1 MVGGL
6 GSSSSISVIEGRE
19 ESGDEREVRPLL
31 EGENANGGGRF
42 QSMPPSRP
50 ALAVVAELESCRKR
64 SSKVEP
70 FSLIEL
76 EPCKLDKLE
85 LCFLEFNGERIVLA
99 RRKFCLRPEELADV
113 IPVRNENGLLN
124 LYGTLESLYDRAL
137 G

>member
-1 MVGGL
+1 M
-6 GSSSSISVIEGRE
+6 EGRE
-19 ESGDEREVRPLL
+19 ESGDERDVSPLP
-31 EGENANGGGRF
+31 EDEKANCGGRF

-50 ALAVVAELESCRKR
+50 ALGVVAELESGWTR
-64 SSKVEP
+64 SSKVES

-76 EPCKLDKLE
+76 ELCKLDRPELCT
-85 LCFLEFNGERIVLA
+85 LCFLELKGERMVLA

-113 IPVRNENGLLN
+113 IPVRKENGLLN